1 MIWRQRLYQ
10 GYISYWLPVALVML
24 LTGMFWIGDR
34 SLYHKLYYLVLAL
47 PTLVVVVCSSS
58 RFYGV
63 VRSPLFILFLLFSI
77 YVMLSLSWASA
88 ADYSKLK
95 HPLYICMLI
104 LAVASLGEQNM
115 PRLVHVVAVAGVL
128 AGLSALFTIA
138 HYLLSDRVGGERL
151 QGIGALYNPLLTSHV
166 YGFFAV
172 LCLAA
177 LMASS
182 RLWLAKIAIFGVLLW
197 LLFLTGSRTPF
208 VALAA
213 SVAWLVILVADRRVL
228 WLGAIAG
235 FAAAVGLWLFDSEL
249 LARGLS
255 YRPLIWAETWRQI
268 MPALWFGHGY
278 DTGIDIVVSGLDRI
292 LADPHNL
299 TLGVIYQTG
308 LVGGLMWL
316 SIYAY
321 SFFNAWRMRDSG
333 LVLISSTLVLYGFMA
348 GMTEGGSFMSRPKE
362 HWFLVWIPIALHLAA
377 LRKASA
383 TKKAESLAGSERPQR
398 VSTC

>member
-1 MIWRQRLYQ
+1 MWQERLYR
-10 GYISYWLPVALVML
+10 GYINYWLPAALVVL
-24 LTGMFWIGDR
+24 LTGMFWVGDR
-34 SLYHKLYYLVLAL
+34 SLYHKLYYLMLAL
-47 PTLVVVVCSSS
+47 PTLVVSVWFPS
-58 RFYGV
+58 RFYV
-63 VRSPLFILFLLFSI
+63 VIRDPLFFLFMLFSI
-77 YVMLSLSWASA
+77 YVMMSIGWAA
-88 ADYSKLK
+88 EADYSTLK

-104 LAVASLGEQNM
+104 LAVAALGEQNM
-115 PRLVHVVAVAGVL
+115 PRLVQVVAVAGLV
-128 AGLSALFTIA
+128 AGLAALVTIA
-138 HYLLSDRVGGERL
+138 AHLSSDAHSTRL
-151 QGIGALYNPLLTSHV
+151 KGFGALYNPLLTSHV

-172 LCLAA
+172 LWLAA

-182 RLWLAKIAIFGVLLW
+182 RLWLAKVTVFGVLLW

-208 VALAA
+208 VALVA
-213 SVAWLVILVADRRVL
+213 SVVWLVILVADRRVI
-228 WLGAIAG
+228 WLGLIVGSAG
-235 FAAAVGLWLFDSEL
+235 ALGLWLFDSQL

-278 DTGIDIVVSGLDRI
+278 DAGIDILVSGLNRV

-321 SFFNAWRMRDSG
+321 SFFNAWRMRHSG
-333 LVLISSTLVLYGFMA
+333 LVLISSTLVLYGFVA

-383 TKKAESLAGSERPQR
+383 AKKIKSVAANEHSQR
-398 VSTC
+398 ASTC